1 MMNVV
6 LDANLIA
13 SLVIPLPYSEQ
24 ATTRMLKWK
33 RQGVVFVAPSLWSY
47 EVCTVLRKAVIA
59 DYLPAGQ
66 LDFALGQIWQINIQ
80 AIPATLALNQQA
92 LAWAER
98 LGQGKIYDSA
108 YLAVA
113 EALQAEFWTA
123 DRRLARAA
131 KQAGA
136 DWVVSIFE
144 N

>member
-1 MMNVV
+1 MNVV

-13 SLVIPLPYSEQ
+13 SLVIPLPYSEP
-24 ATTRMLKWK
+24 ATTRILNWK

-47 EVCTVLRKAVIA
+47 EVSTVLRKAVMA
-59 DYLPAGQ
+59 DYLPAEQ

-80 AIPATLALNQQA
+80 SVPATLALDQQA
-92 LAWAER
+92 HAWAER
-98 LGQGKIYDSA
+98 LGQAKIYDSA

-113 EALQAEFWTA
+113 EAFHTEFWTA
-123 DRRLARAA
+123 DQRLARSA

-136 DWVVSIFE
+136 NWVYSISG

>member
-1 MMNVV
+1 MKVV

-13 SLVIPLPYSEQ
+13 ALVIPRPYSEQ
-24 ATTRMLKWK
+24 ATTRMLNWK
-33 RQGVVFVAPSLWSY
+33 RQGVVLAAPSLWSY
-47 EVCTVLRKAVIA
+47 EVSTVLRKAVIA
-59 DYLPAGQ
+59 EYLPAEQ
-66 LDFALGQIWQINIQ
+66 LDFALRQIWQINIQ

-98 LGQGKIYDSA
+98 LGQARIYDSA

-123 DRRLARAA
+123 DRGLARAA
-131 KQAGA
+131 KQAGG
-136 DWVVSIFE
+136 DWVVSIFG